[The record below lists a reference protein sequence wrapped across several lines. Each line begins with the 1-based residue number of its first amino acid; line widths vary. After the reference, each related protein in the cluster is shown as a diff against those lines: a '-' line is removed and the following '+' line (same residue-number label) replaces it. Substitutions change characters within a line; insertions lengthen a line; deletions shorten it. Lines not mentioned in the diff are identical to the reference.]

1 MAIINKNTL
10 PTEQLI
16 PGELKKLPPPV
27 VSGWNQP
34 IQFL

>member
-10 PTEQLI
+10 LTEQLI
-16 PGELKKLPPPV
+16 PENLKRLPPPV
-27 VSGWNQP
+27 VTGWNQS